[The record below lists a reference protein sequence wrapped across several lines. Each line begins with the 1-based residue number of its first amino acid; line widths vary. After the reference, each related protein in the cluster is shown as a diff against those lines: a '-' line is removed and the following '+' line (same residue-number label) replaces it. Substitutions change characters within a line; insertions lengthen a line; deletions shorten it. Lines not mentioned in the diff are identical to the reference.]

1 MEKHVKIHTQKFVQY
16 CHYYNNDKFCPY
28 EELDCKFLHQVDND
42 CKFGKKCNKEMCP
55 KRHSEE
61 EQENNG
67 DKETDTA
74 QEYISDNDEDNETVS
89 MNESFVT
96 STPQKIKYKCKEC
109 ENQHQCTD
117 CYVRQHEET
126 GYQGEKVDFKDYSRE
141 TY

>member
-16 CHYYNNDKFCPY
+16 CHYYN
-28 EELDCKFLHQVDND
+28 EELACKFLDQVAND

-109 ENQHQCTD
+109 ENQQQCTD

-126 GYQGEKVDFKDYSRE
+126 GQLASAIREHKVHFKDYSRE